1 MIMSSSYG
9 KKPHNFRN
17 SIQYCVTTKLMDA
30 DMNRFSCQEKFKRRR
45 NCLTK
50 RDVRGLI
57 RILATGNACLGPRNH
72 CRINWLPAATVI
84 KAREISICT
93 KTLRV
98 KRLCALITLISE
110 QILRELTSLYAKSL
124 FYLSYY
130 ENWGPENH
138 CNAQRPRFLRNFGY
152 FLLKYLQPQSRLL
165 SQHTRCC

>member
-1 MIMSSSYG
+1 
-9 KKPHNFRN
+9 
-17 SIQYCVTTKLMDA
+17 
-30 DMNRFSCQEKFKRRR
+30 MNRFSCQEKFKRRR

-110 QILRELTSLYAKSL
+110 QILRELTSLYAKSV
-124 FYLSYY
+124 FYFNLLVCQLKKTTVAVMPSDLD
-130 ENWGPENH
+130 
-138 CNAQRPRFLRNFGY
+138 FLRNFGY
-152 FLLKYLQPQSRLL
+152 FLLKYL
-165 SQHTRCC
+165 